1 MLKKYVNRDGSL
13 ECSVGLVTPV
23 SFPDAENGQLISEDF
38 IENLNDPDIQIS
50 SKMLSS
56 PRLNNSDIL
65 NNLDSKLGHLNPEER
80 DQLAQLIF
88 DYKHL
93 FPDVPS
99 KTDKIFHDV
108 DIGDSMPIKQHP
120 YRMSPDKKECL
131 KKGRNSIFTG
141 EQLH

>member
-1 MLKKYVNRDGSL
+1 MARKISDVSYIVHTPERRKSKQLCHINMLKKYVNRDSSL
-13 ECSVGLVTPV
+13 ECSVGFVTPV
-23 SFPDAENGQLISEDF
+23 SFPDAENEQLISEAS
-38 IENLNDPDIQIS
+38 IENLNDPDIQIN

-80 DQLAQLIF
+80 DQLAQLIV

-99 KTDKIFHDV
+99 KTDKNI
-108 DIGDSMPIKQHP
+108 
-120 YRMSPDKKECL
+120 
-131 KKGRNSIFTG
+131 T
-141 EQLH
+141 